1 MSVLP
6 IDPAA
11 FGAATEWQVPGLDGT
26 PGAVPGTAA
35 AGAPGT
41 SRVSGVAG
49 VDVPGVTGPDAAGST
64 PSGESFGDLLAQ
76 QITNLSDLQESAA
89 SASQALANGTA
100 TDASSV
106 VIAVEKAQLAMQL
119 AGQIRTRAAE
129 AVNDIFHTQ
138 I

>member
-6 IDPAA
+6 IDPAT
-11 FGAATEWQVPGLDGT
+11 FGAVTEWQVPSLDGSL
-26 PGAVPGTAA
+26 P
-35 AGAPGT
+35 APEAPSVDG
-41 SRVSGVAG
+41 VAPADGVAG
-49 VDVPGVTGPDAAGST
+49 VAEAGATGAG
-64 PSGESFGDLLAQ
+64 GESFGDVLTQ
-76 QITNLSDLQESAA
+76 QIANLTDLQQRAA
-89 SASQALANGTA
+89 DASQALADGTA
-100 TDASSV
+100 PDAASV